1 LGGRDRLEYGL
12 LGDSV
17 NIASRLESCQKE
29 RQSSVCRILIAYQ
42 TLQYIEDK
50 FEVEAWGLMPLK
62 GKQQMV
68 DVYRVIRKY

>member
-1 LGGRDRLEYGL
+1 
-12 LGDSV
+12 
-17 NIASRLESCQKE
+17 
-29 RQSSVCRILIAYQ
+29 
-42 TLQYIEDK
+42 LQYIEDK